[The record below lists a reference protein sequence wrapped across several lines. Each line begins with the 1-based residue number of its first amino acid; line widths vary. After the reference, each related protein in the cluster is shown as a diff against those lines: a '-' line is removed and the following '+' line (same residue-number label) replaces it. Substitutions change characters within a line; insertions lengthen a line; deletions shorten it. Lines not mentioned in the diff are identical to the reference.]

1 MTPSFPTRRSSDVGN
16 RVGLGW
22 ATTIVFRATK
32 AGTFEYVCTIPGHKA
47 AGMFGKLVVGDVKE
61 VTSTAVD
68 VAKDPYEVGEPV
80 GDRAPRHIE
89 YDLLTTEVEGRLSDG
104 STYRCWTFDNT
115 VPGPPLRIRQG
126 EPVTTKIGRAQV

>member
-80 GDRAPRHIE
+80 GDRTPRHIDYRSE
-89 YDLLTTEVEGRLSDG
+89 ERRVGKECV
-104 STYRCWTFDNT
+104 STCRSRWSPYH
-115 VPGPPLRIRQG
+115 
-126 EPVTTKIGRAQV
+126 